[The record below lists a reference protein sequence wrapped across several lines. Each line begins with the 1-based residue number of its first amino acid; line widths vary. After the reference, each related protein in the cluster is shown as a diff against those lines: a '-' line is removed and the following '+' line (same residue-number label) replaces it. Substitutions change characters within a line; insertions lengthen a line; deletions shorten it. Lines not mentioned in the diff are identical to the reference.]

1 MIPYTDDSLRMLASR
16 LLTQLLPELRSE
28 YAMSDGALVGLL
40 MMAIADEMGE
50 GIERRLQDISQMQ
63 RLIVDSGSELVTQES
78 KLLASSPENYTLAA
92 VNQLHDALTRLLI
105 RVHED
110 AEDQLDVRLQQQIWD
125 YLRDTANRHKIVAVP

>member
-1 MIPYTDDSLRMLASR
+1 
-16 LLTQLLPELRSE
+16 
-28 YAMSDGALVGLL
+28 MSDGALVGLL

-78 KLLASSPENYTLAA
+78 VAASSPENYTPAA

-105 RVHED
+105 RSM
-110 AEDQLDVRLQQQIWD
+110 RMRKTSWMSGYNNKSGTIC
-125 YLRDTANRHKIVAVP
+125 DTANRHKIVAVP